1 MQTSGQHCPR
11 SLKNSSQDNEE
22 PPPSNECRPC
32 VNINSQQQSLH
43 CCHNTGNTKER
54 LLCCHNTG
62 NTKERLLCCQKKLW
76 SLPKYQ
82 KKSRGT
88 KNLIIYRKMSPK
100 TVSHQSKTV
109 KSNHDILCSH
119 QHYSGRYEDV
129 FWDNCNTNNHGERVH
144 LINRSP
150 TKLTCTVDKMTVPPT
165 LQSPSPECTQSETY
179 ASNVWPFSEEKGDSS
194 DDADCKS
201 CDTNRKINNNSEQLF
216 DAIYELLLSNSNCNG
231 NELVQG
237 TQSLAV
243 HHISRN
249 LYKYLLFFKSP
260 ILLTLDARIVQ
271 LAKCT
276 CRSIVVTINCLIGC

>member
-11 SLKNSSQDNEE
+11 SSKNSSPDNEE

-32 VNINSQQQSLH
+32 VNINSQEQSSH
-43 CCHNTGNTKER
+43 CCHK
-54 LLCCHNTG
+54 TG
-62 NTKERLLCCQKKLW
+62 NTKERLLCCQKKLRP
-76 SLPKYQ
+76 LPKYQ

-100 TVSHQSKTV
+100 TISNQSKTV
-109 KSNHDILCSH
+109 KSNHDILCFH
-119 QHYSGRYEDV
+119 HHYGSGRYDDV

-150 TKLTCTVDKMTVPPT
+150 TKPTCTINNNSSD
-165 LQSPSPECTQSETY
+165 CTQSETY
-179 ASNVWPFSEEKGDSS
+179 ASNVWPFSELKGECS

-201 CDTNRKINNNSEQLF
+201 CDTNRKFNNNSEQLF
-216 DAIYELLLSNSNCNG
+216 DAIYELLSLNSNRNG

-237 TQSLAV
+237 TRSLAV

-260 ILLTLDARIVQ
+260 ILLTLGARIVQ

-276 CRSIVVTINCLIGC
+276 CRSIVVTINYLNGC